1 MASTLSPSVPP
12 GPPPLHWV
20 KPPQQARSQ
29 KTFER
34 VLDAAEEVIAERG
47 VAALTVSEVVRRAG
61 SSVGAFYARFPD
73 KDALLSTLHERSCA
87 EALATAELAL
97 DPTRWESEDLASA
110 VSEVVRFTAA
120 LCRER
125 RGILLAFITM
135 VASDATYA
143 ERRARLE
150 ARLGD
155 LLHSFLLSRDGEVS
169 HPNLRVAANTAIRMI
184 LGTLEYGAIIHRT
197 SAEDSGPTDEQI
209 ASELSR
215 AVLRYVGIPVSGGRP
230 ARDAG

>member
-1 MASTLSPSVPP
+1 MASPLSPSVPP

-73 KDALLSTLHERSCA
+73 KDALLATLHERSCE
-87 EALATAELAL
+87 EAVATAELAL
-97 DPTRWESEDLASA
+97 DPKRWESADLPSA

-135 VASDATYA
+135 AATDATYA

-150 ARLGD
+150 ARLSD
-155 LLHSFLLSRDGEVS
+155 LLHAFLLSREGEVT
-169 HPNLRVAANTAIRMI
+169 HPDLRVAADTAIRMI
-184 LGTLEYGAIIHRT
+184 LGTLEYGAMIHRT
-197 SAEDSGPTDEQI
+197 TTEDAGPSDERI
-209 ASELSR
+209 STELSL
-215 AVLRYVGIPVSGGRP
+215 AVLRYVGSAVSGGR
-230 ARDAG
+230 ATRDTA